1 MSDNTRIALDKE
13 ELRFLI
19 ADILALD
26 VEEVTDDADFVQDL
40 EVDSLMALSIVFR
53 LERQY
58 GVKLEERDLK
68 QVSSLVQVLQLIT
81 DKRSVPAAS

>member
-1 MSDNTRIALDKE
+1 MSNKTRIALDKE

-58 GVKLEERDLK
+58 GVKLEESDLK

-81 DKRSVPAAS
+81 DKRTVPAAS

>member
-1 MSDNTRIALDKE
+1 MSNNTRIALDKE

-58 GVKLEERDLK
+58 GVKLEESDLK

-81 DKRSVPAAS
+81 DKRTAPAAS

>member
-58 GVKLEERDLK
+58 GVKLEA
-68 QVSSLVQVLQLIT
+68 V
-81 DKRSVPAAS
+81 